1 MRILLAVVLGLSCNA
16 VAQGIQQLAT
26 INSGVVIAKLSPPS
40 YPPLALQA
48 RITGT
53 VELNVTIRR
62 DGSIESVTV
71 VSGHPILS
79 EAALD
84 SARHTEWECKGCGEA
99 AITHRFEYKFEHGEP
114 LPCTRWGTVANG
126 DPIYDKPAVHVRQ
139 SGDTITVID
148 SPVPICDPAGERRK
162 ARSPKCLYLW
172 RCGVREVERSRDW
185 R

>member
-1 MRILLAVVLGLSCNA
+1 MLLRVVLVLSCSA
-16 VAQGIQQLAT
+16 LAQDIRQPVT
-26 INSGVVIAKLSPPS
+26 TNSDVVITKLSPPI

-53 VELNVTIRR
+53 VELNVTVRR
-62 DGSIESVTV
+62 DGSIESVAV
-71 VSGHPILS
+71 VSGHPILRD
-79 EAALD
+79 AVLD
-84 SARHTEWECKGCGEA
+84 SARHTEWECKGCSEA

-114 LPCTRWGTVANG
+114 LPCTRWGTAANG
-126 DPIYDKPAVHVRQ
+126 DPIYDKPAAHVTQ
-139 SGDTITVID
+139 SGDTITIID
-148 SPVPICDPAGERRK
+148 SPVPICDPAGELRK